1 MLISISC
8 FQKLRTVKSSHDQVL
23 NEMEKLN
30 HQLKVEQNKV
40 LKANNELKS
49 GTANHR
55 RIVEV
60 GSRRKKTKDK
70 CFQVTHLSF
79 KTMATDLTF

>member
-49 GTANHR
+49 GTAKKKTKDHR

-60 GSRRKKTKDK
+60 GSRRKKQKIN
-70 CFQVTHLSF
+70 VSR
-79 KTMATDLTF
+79 